1 MPRVME
7 ITTPLDPDVLLF
19 HSIVVREEMGRL
31 FEFDITVLSPRNDID
46 PNKLLGK
53 NVTVKV
59 ELADGAIRHFD
70 AYVTRFAFAGVHG
83 RYLRYQIV
91 GRPWLWFLTRTA
103 DCRIFQNKKVPDII
117 KDIFAKYAIASYELD
132 KLTGT
137 YEPWEYCVQYRETD
151 FNFVSRLMEQEGI
164 SYFFTHADGKHTLVL
179 ADSPSA
185 HEAYPGYAEI
195 PFVTGERATRIE
207 QERISEW
214 GFNWEIQPGAY
225 AIDDFDFKKPSVE
238 LLKQTKQKRGYAEAT
253 HEIYDYPGE
262 YDTPAEGETYV
273 RIRLEEL
280 QSQVQ
285 VMQGAGNARGIAAG
299 SIFKLTGQPREDQN
313 RKYLIT
319 AATLSF
325 AYNDYESSESEGATY
340 RSSFSCINNDAPFRT
355 PRTTPKPIVQGLQT
369 AIVVGPAGDEIYT
382 DQYGRV
388 KVHFHWDRH
397 GDADENASCWMRV
410 SHPWAGKNFG
420 MVALP
425 RIGQEVV
432 VEFLE
437 GDPDRP
443 LITGRV
449 YNAEQMPPW
458 ALPANKTQTGVLT
471 RSSLGGSAANANAIR
486 FEDKKGA
493 EQLWIHAEKNQD
505 IEVENDETHWVG
517 HDRTKTID
525 HDETTHVKHDRTET
539 VDNNETITIH
549 GQRTETVDKD
559 ETITIHQNRKERVD
573 INETIS
579 IGANRTEDVGVNEGI
594 TIGSNRTVTVG
605 ASETKTVAL
614 QRTHS
619 VGVNETIAIGA
630 AQEVAIGAYQTV
642 NVGANQDVSV
652 GANRSISSGANL
664 STSVGADESRD
675 VTNGRS
681 TNIGK
686 DDSLKVGKN
695 LVIDAGDSVTIK
707 TGSASITMKKD
718 GTIAIKGKDI
728 SIEGSGKIN
737 VKASSDIT
745 MKGSKILQ
753 N

>member
-132 KLTGT
+132 KLTGS

-164 SYFFTHADGKHTLVL
+164 SYFFTHADGKHTLTL
-179 ADSPSA
+179 TDSPSA

-299 SIFKLTGQPREDQN
+299 TIFKLTGQPREDQN

-340 RSSFSCINNDAPFRT
+340 HSSFSCINNDAPFRT

-397 GDADENASCWMRV
+397 GDPDENASCWMRV

-449 YNAEQMPPW
+449 YNAEQMPP
-458 ALPANKTQTGVLT
+458 
-471 RSSLGGSAANANAIR
+471 
-486 FEDKKGA
+486 
-493 EQLWIHAEKNQD
+493 
-505 IEVENDETHWVG
+505 
-517 HDRTKTID
+517 
-525 HDETTHVKHDRTET
+525 
-539 VDNNETITIH
+539 
-549 GQRTETVDKD
+549 
-559 ETITIHQNRKERVD
+559 
-573 INETIS
+573 
-579 IGANRTEDVGVNEGI
+579 
-594 TIGSNRTVTVG
+594 
-605 ASETKTVAL
+605 
-614 QRTHS
+614 
-619 VGVNETIAIGA
+619 
-630 AQEVAIGAYQTV
+630 
-642 NVGANQDVSV
+642 
-652 GANRSISSGANL
+652 
-664 STSVGADESRD
+664 
-675 VTNGRS
+675 
-681 TNIGK
+681 
-686 DDSLKVGKN
+686 
-695 LVIDAGDSVTIK
+695 
-707 TGSASITMKKD
+707 
-718 GTIAIKGKDI
+718 
-728 SIEGSGKIN
+728 
-737 VKASSDIT
+737 
-745 MKGSKILQ
+745 
-753 N
+753 

>member
-325 AYNDYESSESEGATY
+325 AYNDYESSGSEGATY
-340 RSSFSCINNDAPFRT
+340 HSSFSCINNDAPFRT
-355 PRTTPKPIVQGLQT
+355 PRSTPKPIVQGLQT

-458 ALPANKTQTGVLT
+458 ALPGNKTQTGVLT

-559 ETITIHQNRKERVD
+559 ETITIHQNRTETVD
-573 INETIS
+573 KNETIT
-579 IGANRTEDVGVNEGI
+579 IHGARSETVDKDETITIHGARTEKVDKNETI
-594 TIGSNRTVTVG
+594 TIDGART
-605 ASETKTVAL
+605 ETVAKDETITINGGRTETVAKNETITINGARTETVAKDETITISGGRTESVSKDESVTISGA
-614 QRTHS
+614 RTHS
-619 VGVNETIAIGA
+619 VTK
-630 AQEVAIGAYQTV
+630 T
-642 NVGANQDVSV
+642 
-652 GANRSISSGANL
+652 
-664 STSVGADESRD
+664 
-675 VTNGRS
+675 
-681 TNIGK
+681 
-686 DDSLKVGKN
+686 DSLDVGKT
-695 LVIDAGDSVTIK
+695 LTITAGDAITIT
-707 TGSASITMKKD
+707 TGSASISMKKD
-718 GTIAIKGKDI
+718 GTIVIKGKDI
-728 SIEGSGKIN
+728 TIDGSGKIN
-737 VKASSDIT
+737 VKAGGDIV